1 MLGIVALCEIPLSSL
16 PGATTPVTVSQDGG
30 ALLGFGSIGEAPLCS
45 LALAGVVPPVIPP
58 LTPTQLAEMYGG
70 GAWQKGRKK
79 KKKHDAPLEVMVK
92 VLMED
97 PKVKE
102 SLVSALPKY
111 IQSELPDPGLA
122 TLEQLVSKIERASE
136 SVRVKVERMYAEQV
150 EEEEDDLWM
159 LLLV

>member
-1 MLGIVALCEIPLSSL
+1 MLGIVALCEVPLSSL
-16 PGATTPVTVSQDGG
+16 PGPFIPVVIAPVSDGG
-30 ALLGFGSIGEAPLCS
+30 LLGFGAISQSPLCS
-45 LALAGVVPPVIPP
+45 EILATGSITPP

-122 TLEQLVSKIERASE
+122 TLEQLVSKIEHASE
-136 SVRVKVERMYAEQV
+136 TVRVKVERMYAEQV

>member
-1 MLGIVALCEIPLSSL
+1 MLGIASLCEVPLSSL
-16 PGATTPVTVSQDGG
+16 PGAVVIPPTVAQDGG
-30 ALLGFGSIGEAPLCS
+30 ALLGFGAIGEAPLCS
-45 LALAGVVPPVIPP
+45 LALAVIIPPIIPP

-70 GAWQKGRKK
+70 GAWKK
-79 KKKHDAPLEVMVK
+79 KKKKEHAPLEVMVK

-102 SLVSALPKY
+102 ALIAALPKY

-122 TLEQLVSKIERASE
+122 TLEQLLNKIEYASE
-136 SVRVKVERMYAEQV
+136 AVRVKVERMYAEQV
-150 EEEEDDLWM
+150 EEEEDELWM

>member
-1 MLGIVALCEIPLSSL
+1 MLGFAALCEVPLSSL
-16 PGATTPVTVSQDGG
+16 PGAVIIPPTGSQDGG
-30 ALLGFGSIGEAPLCS
+30 ALLGFGAIGEAPLCS

-70 GAWQKGRKK
+70 GAWKK
-79 KKKHDAPLEVMVK
+79 KKKKKEDAPLEVMLK

-102 SLVSALPKY
+102 SLVAGLPKY

-122 TLEQLVSKIERASE
+122 TLEQLLNKIEHASE
-136 SVRVKVERMYAEQV
+136 AVRIKVERLYAEQV